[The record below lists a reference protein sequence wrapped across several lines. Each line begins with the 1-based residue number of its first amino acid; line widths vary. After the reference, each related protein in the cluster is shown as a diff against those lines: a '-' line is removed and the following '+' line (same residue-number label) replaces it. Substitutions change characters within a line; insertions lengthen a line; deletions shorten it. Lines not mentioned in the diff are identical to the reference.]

1 MMKVLVVEDNE
12 ANMKLAVIV
21 LESGGYQVVQAVD
34 GAQGIDQARREL
46 PDLILM
52 DIQLPGTDGLTAT
65 RILKADVATSHIPII
80 ALTAYAMKG
89 DDERMFAAGCDGY
102 ITKPIHYPELLA
114 QVARHLG
121 RDTGT

>member
-34 GAQGIDQARREL
+34 GAQGIDQAKREL

-65 RILKADVATSHIPII
+65 PHPEGGRRYPATF
-80 ALTAYAMKG
+80 
-89 DDERMFAAGCDGY
+89 R
-102 ITKPIHYPELLA
+102 LL
-114 QVARHLG
+114 R
-121 RDTGT
+121 